1 MHAGN
6 TTAAVRSNSRLDL
19 ILPFLKLGILG
30 FGGPAAHIALMEAE
44 FVGRRRWLSRA
55 EFLDYLAACNLI
67 PGPNSTEMAIYL
79 GYHRRG
85 RLGAVLAGTCFILPA
100 FLIVLAI
107 AWAYVELGAL
117 PQVRGLLAGMKP
129 VILAIILTAGLKL
142 GRSAITG
149 PATGV
154 LAAVV
159 FGLALLREAPGAVP
173 GLPGP
178 VAPAVSLLGQVDQV
192 FLMLAAGAALV
203 VARRLRPALAAFVPP
218 IALGPLPSPE
228 TGSAEFLARLGLIF
242 LKVGGLLFGSGYL
255 LVSFLHQELV
265 LGTGWFTERQLL
277 DAITVGQI
285 TPGPVF
291 TTATFVGYVL
301 GVRYGLGLAGAVV
314 ATVAIFA
321 PAFILVLITAPW
333 IPKLRRVQALADFLN
348 GVNAA
353 VVALIL
359 AVVVELAPATLVAP
373 VAVAVFV
380 VSAGLLLF
388 TRVDPTLLIAVSGVA
403 GLLAH
408 GLG

>member
-1 MHAGN
+1 MQASNTAG
-6 TTAAVRSNSRLDL
+6 TPRTNSPLDL
-19 ILPFLKLGILG
+19 VLPFLKLGILG

-44 FVGRRRWLSRA
+44 FVGRRQWLTRT

-85 RLGAVLAGTCFILPA
+85 RAGAVLAGASFILPA
-100 FLIVLAI
+100 FFIVLAI
-107 AWAYVELGAL
+107 AWAYVEFGAL

-142 GRSAITG
+142 GRSAVTG
-149 PATGV
+149 PATAV
-154 LAAVV
+154 LAAAV
-159 FGLALLREAPGAVP
+159 FGLALTSG
-173 GLPGP
+173 
-178 VAPAVSLLGQVDQV
+178 VDQV
-192 FLMLAAGAALV
+192 ILMLGAGAALAL
-203 VARRLRPALAAFVPP
+203 ARRLRPALAALVPP
-218 IALGPLPSPE
+218 IAFFGRAPGFELGSF
-228 TGSAEFLARLGLIF
+228 EFLGRLGLVF

-265 LGTGWFTERQLL
+265 QGTGWLTERQLL
-277 DAITVGQI
+277 DAVTVGQV

-291 TTATFVGYVL
+291 TTATFIGYVL
-301 GVRYGLGLAGAVV
+301 GVRYGVGLAGAVV

-321 PAFILVLITAPW
+321 PAFILVLLTAPW
-333 IPKLRRVQALADFLN
+333 VPKLRRVRLLADFLS

-359 AVVVELAPATLVAP
+359 AVVVQLAPTTLVAP
-373 VAVAVFV
+373 VAAAVFV
-380 VSAGLLLF
+380 ISAGLLLF
-388 TRVDPTLLIAVSGVA
+388 TRVDPTILIAVSGIA

>member
-1 MHAGN
+1 MQASNTAG
-6 TTAAVRSNSRLDL
+6 TPRTNSPLDL
-19 ILPFLKLGILG
+19 VLPFLKLGILG

-44 FVGRRRWLSRA
+44 FVGRRQWLTRT

-85 RLGAVLAGTCFILPA
+85 RAGAVLAGASFILPA
-100 FLIVLAI
+100 FFIVLAI
-107 AWAYVELGAL
+107 AWAYVEFGAL

-142 GRSAITG
+142 GRSAVTG
-149 PATGV
+149 PATAV
-154 LAAVV
+154 LAAAV
-159 FGLALLREAPGAVP
+159 FGLALTSG
-173 GLPGP
+173 
-178 VAPAVSLLGQVDQV
+178 VDQV
-192 FLMLAAGAALV
+192 ILMLGAGAALAL
-203 VARRLRPALAAFVPP
+203 ARRLRPALAALVPP
-218 IALGPLPSPE
+218 IAFPGPAPGFELGSF
-228 TGSAEFLARLGLIF
+228 EFLGRLGLVF

-265 LGTGWFTERQLL
+265 QGTGWLTERQLL
-277 DAITVGQI
+277 DAVTMGQV

-291 TTATFVGYVL
+291 TTATFIGYVL
-301 GVRYGLGLAGAVV
+301 GVRYGVGLAGAVV

-321 PAFILVLITAPW
+321 PAFILVLLTAPW
-333 IPKLRRVQALADFLN
+333 VPKLRRVRLLADFLS

-359 AVVVELAPATLVAP
+359 AVVVQLAPTTLVAP
-373 VAVAVFV
+373 VAAAVFV
-380 VSAGLLLF
+380 ISAGLLLF
-388 TRVDPTLLIAVSGVA
+388 TRVDPTILIAVSGIA

>member
-1 MHAGN
+1 MQASNTAG
-6 TTAAVRSNSRLDL
+6 TPRTNSPLDL
-19 ILPFLKLGILG
+19 VLPFLKLGILG

-44 FVGRRRWLSRA
+44 FVGRRQWLTRT

-85 RLGAVLAGTCFILPA
+85 RAGAVLAGASFILPA
-100 FLIVLAI
+100 FFIVLAI
-107 AWAYVELGAL
+107 AWAYVEFGAL

-142 GRSAITG
+142 GRSAVTG
-149 PATGV
+149 PATAV
-154 LAAVV
+154 LAAAV
-159 FGLALLREAPGAVP
+159 FGLALTSG
-173 GLPGP
+173 
-178 VAPAVSLLGQVDQV
+178 VDQV
-192 FLMLAAGAALV
+192 ILMLGAGAALAL
-203 VARRLRPALAAFVPP
+203 ARRLRPALAALVPP
-218 IALGPLPSPE
+218 IAFPGPAPGFELGSF
-228 TGSAEFLARLGLIF
+228 EFLGRLGLVF

-265 LGTGWFTERQLL
+265 QGTGWLTERQLL
-277 DAITVGQI
+277 DAVTVGQV

-291 TTATFVGYVL
+291 TTATFIGYVL
-301 GVRYGLGLAGAVV
+301 GVRYGVGLAGAVV

-321 PAFILVLITAPW
+321 PAFILVLLTAPW
-333 IPKLRRVQALADFLN
+333 VPKLRRVRLLADFLS

-359 AVVVELAPATLVAP
+359 AVVVQLAPMTLVAP
-373 VAVAVFV
+373 VAAAVFV
-380 VSAGLLLF
+380 ISAGLLLF
-388 TRVDPTLLIAVSGVA
+388 TRVDPTILIAVSGVA

>member
-1 MHAGN
+1 MQASN
-6 TTAAVRSNSRLDL
+6 TADTPRTNSPLDL
-19 ILPFLKLGILG
+19 VLPFLKLGILG

-44 FVGRRRWLSRA
+44 FVGRRRWLSRS

-85 RLGAVLAGTCFILPA
+85 RAGAVLAGASFILPA
-100 FLIVLAI
+100 FFTVLAI
-107 AWAYVELGAL
+107 AWAYVEFGAL

-142 GRSAITG
+142 GRSAVTG
-149 PATGV
+149 PATAF
-154 LAAVV
+154 LAAAI
-159 FGLALLREAPGAVP
+159 FGLALT
-173 GLPGP
+173 
-178 VAPAVSLLGQVDQV
+178 SQVDQV
-192 FLMLAAGAALV
+192 ILMLGAGAVLML
-203 VARRLRPALAAFVPP
+203 ARRLRPALAALVPP
-218 IALGPLPSPE
+218 IAFFGPVPGFELGSLE
-228 TGSAEFLARLGLIF
+228 LLARLGLVF

-265 LGTGWFTERQLL
+265 QGTGWLTERQLL
-277 DAITVGQI
+277 DAITIGQV

-291 TTATFVGYVL
+291 TTATFIGYVL
-301 GVRYGLGLAGAVV
+301 GVRYGVGLAGAVV

-321 PAFILVLITAPW
+321 PAFILVLLTAPW
-333 IPKLRRVQALADFLN
+333 VPKLRRVKLLADFLS

-359 AVVVELAPATLVAP
+359 AVVVQLAPTTLVAP
-373 VAVAVFV
+373 VAAAVFII
-380 VSAGLLLF
+380 SAGLLLF

>member
-1 MHAGN
+1 MQASNTAG
-6 TTAAVRSNSRLDL
+6 TPRTNSPLDL
-19 ILPFLKLGILG
+19 VLPFLKLGILG

-44 FVGRRRWLSRA
+44 FVGRRQWLTRT

-85 RLGAVLAGTCFILPA
+85 RAGAVLAGASFILPA
-100 FLIVLAI
+100 FFIVLAI
-107 AWAYVELGAL
+107 AWAYVEFGAL

-142 GRSAITG
+142 GRSAVTG
-149 PATGV
+149 PATAV
-154 LAAVV
+154 LAAAV
-159 FGLALLREAPGAVP
+159 FGLALTSG
-173 GLPGP
+173 
-178 VAPAVSLLGQVDQV
+178 VDQV
-192 FLMLAAGAALV
+192 ILMLGAGAALAL
-203 VARRLRPALAAFVPP
+203 ARRLRPALAALVPP
-218 IALGPLPSPE
+218 IAFPGPAPGFELGSF
-228 TGSAEFLARLGLIF
+228 EFLGRLGLVF

-265 LGTGWFTERQLL
+265 QGTGWLTERQLL
-277 DAITVGQI
+277 DAVTVGQV

-291 TTATFVGYVL
+291 TTATFIGYVL
-301 GVRYGLGLAGAVV
+301 GVRYGVGLAGAVV

-321 PAFILVLITAPW
+321 PAFILVLLTAPW
-333 IPKLRRVQALADFLN
+333 VPKLRRVRLLADFLS

-359 AVVVELAPATLVAP
+359 AVVVQLAPMTLVAP
-373 VAVAVFV
+373 VAAAVFV
-380 VSAGLLLF
+380 ISAGLLLF
-388 TRVDPTLLIAVSGVA
+388 TRVDPTILIAVSGIA